1 MAEPH
6 QRTQSGKLKPVAKRT
21 TSDAEVSS
29 IQKIQPITIGI
40 EDAGNVKV
48 ENNDDDDLLKYF
60 EQTPTSLSDLHVD
73 MLTSIARECGITNEN
88 VVNKDWRNTWNI
100 GTWCIGN
107 QVSVSVNI
115 VQPNIAECWISVAC
129 NRHED
134 LHDIINKY
142 SSYTLEKSSCTA
154 IASGTGYQIKGRWG
168 LHAVTEL
175 RSLGIIKKEPI
186 EFGATNICQSRIFMW
201 LLVGRSS
208 EYLCTLT
215 QQSIIL
221 LAKYIPDY
229 CLDIQEP
236 TEAKNITLRM
246 RNPRKVN
253 DGSQLSITTAGW
265 LQFNGRPDNVA
276 QLYGALSIALR
287 NVMKSLHLKPFLE
300 SLHYEVLPEDF

>member
-6 QRTQSGKLKPVAKRT
+6 QRTQSGKLKPVARRSI
-21 TSDAEVSS
+21 SDAENSS
-29 IQKIQPITIGI
+29 IPKIQPVTIGI
-40 EDAGNVKV
+40 EDAGNVKI
-48 ENNDDDDLLKYF
+48 EDTDDDDILKYF
-60 EQTPTSLSDLHVD
+60 SQTPTSLSTFHIDILS
-73 MLTSIARECGITNEN
+73 SIAKECGIINDN
-88 VVNKDWRNTWNI
+88 VVDKDWRNTWNI

-107 QVSVSVNI
+107 QVSASINI
-115 VQPNIAECWISVAC
+115 VQPNIAECWITVAS
-129 NRHED
+129 NRDDD
-134 LHDIINKY
+134 LNDIISKY
-142 SSYTLEKSSCTA
+142 SNYTLEKSTCTA
-154 IASGTGYQIKGRWG
+154 IRCAGGYQIKGRWS

-186 EFGATNICQSRIFMW
+186 EFGATNVCQSRIFIW
-201 LLVGRSS
+201 LLVGKSS

-253 DGSQLSITTAGW
+253 DSSQLSITTAGW

-276 QLYGALSIALR
+276 QLYGAVSIALR
-287 NVMKSLHLKPFLE
+287 NIMKSLHLKPFLE
-300 SLHYEVLPEDF
+300 SLHYDTVPEDF